1 MGRRG
6 AAPRYT
12 ICEDEPIVDR
22 DDFEGD
28 SLDEDRWTVVEPD
41 PENLSVEDGQLNIQ
55 TVPGRDFFAG
65 DGTLPN
71 VVVQDLPD
79 GAWTATTS
87 MDWTPTQNFQ
97 NAGLVVWT
105 DEDNYVKAGMV
116 HSGGRGFELIKEVGG
131 SPSFAGTVNVG
142 GDFPSEFQLRY
153 VYDDGTLEAQFSA
166 DGDSWTSIGTTD
178 LDGLDSPSVGV
189 YATNSTSSAATEPPM
204 ASFNWFSLE
213 DVCPE
218 PGDPGDPAE
227 VSAAL
232 DPDEP
237 DGEAGWYV
245 SPVTVTLTADAGADV
260 EYRLGGDEWLEYDG
274 PVTVDED
281 GEHTVEYRAS
291 NESGTSDVGSVAF
304 SLDQAP
310 PETSATLEG
319 DEDGDGYVGPV
330 TVTLSAED
338 ATSGVA
344 ATHYRMAG
352 DDDHV
357 EYDEPF
363 VVMGEGEQTV
373 EFRSVDVAG
382 NVEEWQQVTFDVAP
396 LECPE
401 PDERETVVVGGADS
415 GVANRDVGNGC
426 TINDLIIDREE
437 WPNHGAFVRHVREVT
452 DQLVD
457 DGVITAREGR
467 DINRAAAQS
476 GAGRPGGGGSV

>member
-1 MGRRG
+1 
-6 AAPRYT
+6 
-12 ICEDEPIVDR
+12 
-22 DDFEGD
+22 
-28 SLDEDRWTVVEPD
+28 
-41 PENLSVEDGQLNIQ
+41 
-55 TVPGRDFFAG
+55 
-65 DGTLPN
+65 
-71 VVVQDLPD
+71 
-79 GAWTATTS
+79 
-87 MDWTPTQNFQ
+87 
-97 NAGLVVWT
+97 
-105 DEDNYVKAGMV
+105 
-116 HSGGRGFELIKEVGG
+116 
-131 SPSFAGTVNVG
+131 
-142 GDFPSEFQLRY
+142 
-153 VYDDGTLEAQFSA
+153 
-166 DGDSWTSIGTTD
+166 
-178 LDGLDSPSVGV
+178 
-189 YATNSTSSAATEPPM
+189 
-204 ASFNWFSLE
+204 
-213 DVCPE
+213 
-218 PGDPGDPAE
+218 
-227 VSAAL
+227 
-232 DPDEP
+232 
-237 DGEAGWYV
+237 
-245 SPVTVTLTADAGADV
+245 VTVTLTADAGADV